1 MSAEIRTG
9 RLGLRLLLSGSIK
22 NGDSPAGL
30 CRPAGDRP
38 NGHRHLGGP
47 DHHLSTGTAW
57 LPDSQANSPWVSETR
72 RHVISTVC
80 RGWWGWG
87 TYGSLLVSV
96 LGKEVSGSFVRLA
109 LGGASLEMKG
119 AHSYT
124 RKRPLL
130 RNATVSIRGAHNTD
144 TATCIHEHTNTQPC
158 TLAPR
163 ASVRPGEGC
172 AWLLEEPLSGFP
184 SYKPGNS
191 SGKSLDVHPALN
203 RAQKQ
208 LRKGGHLAPAGA
220 GRGNIVGEGCDGT
233 CRNSEQH

>member
-9 RLGLRLLLSGSIK
+9 RLGLRLLLSGSVK

-38 NGHRHLGGP
+38 NGRRHLGGP
-47 DHHLSTGTAW
+47 DRHLSTGTAW

-72 RHVISTVC
+72 RHVISSVC

-109 LGGASLEMKG
+109 LGGGSLEMKG
-119 AHSYT
+119 THSYT

-130 RNATVSIRGAHNTD
+130 RNATVRIRGARNTD
-144 TATCIHEHTNTQPC
+144 QQRAYMSTQ
-158 TLAPR
+158 TR
-163 ASVRPGEGC
+163 
-172 AWLLEEPLSGFP
+172 
-184 SYKPGNS
+184 N
-191 SGKSLDVHPALN
+191 PALWPPE
-203 RAQKQ
+203 
-208 LRKGGHLAPAGA
+208 PA
-220 GRGNIVGEGCDGT
+220 
-233 CRNSEQH
+233 